1 MKKLLMA
8 TALLGALIMPA
19 AAIEF
24 DFGGGTNPLLDTAFQ
39 TNSNTATLTVSGPVP
54 EGNQPQ
60 NIQCIICGTHQPQ
73 QDLTFGYNNYKQ
85 GGNISTFATSSTS
98 ELGGVQLDNN
108 TLGSGYAAS
117 FLKLFLLANLT
128 GSINVGI
135 DVNTAQGAGPEI
147 LERFVVVDLANKI
160 ILADTGQI
168 HMSLPTLN
176 NGNGFPDYTISG
188 FDINRNDIQANTQ
201 IAFLARWSNTSD
213 GAESFFLVP
222 QAVPGPIV
230 GAGIPGLLAGCFSL
244 WGLARYRRK
253 RNDLGVA

>member
-1 MKKLLMA
+1 MRKVAFVAAVLGILTLPA
-8 TALLGALIMPA
+8 YAL
-19 AAIEF
+19 EF

-39 TNSNTATLTVSGPVP
+39 SNANTSTLIVGGPIP
-54 EGNQPQ
+54 AGNQPQ

-98 ELGGVQLDNN
+98 ALGGVQLDNN
-108 TLGSGYAAS
+108 TLGDGYGKAFLLS
-117 FLKLFLLANLT
+117 FLAGINAVNV
-128 GSINVGI
+128 NVGI

-147 LERFVVVDLANKI
+147 LERFVVVDLANKL

-188 FDINRNDIQANTQ
+188 FDLNRNDILPGAQL
-201 IAFLARWSNTSD
+201 AFLARWSNTSD

-222 QAVPGPIV
+222 QAVPGPVV
-230 GAGIPGLLAGCFSL
+230 GAGLPGLIAACGALLA
-244 WGLARYRRK
+244 LARSRR
-253 RNDLGVA
+253 RRVV